1 MKRPDQ
7 QAILGLL
14 IVAALLSVGGLILV
28 GLDRTVPPEVW
39 ALVAAALGAVGG
51 WVGKT
56 MTAETPE
63 PEPDR
68 IPAPL
73 PPMEPARR
81 VDVDATRTPAVY
93 PLPEPVGQE

>member
-14 IVAALLSVGGLILV
+14 VVAAILAVGGLVLV
-28 GLDRTVPPEVW
+28 GLERTVPPEVW

-56 MTAETPE
+56 LTAETPV
-63 PEPDR
+63 
-68 IPAPL
+68 
-73 PPMEPARR
+73 PPVVEPARR
-81 VDVDATRTPAVY
+81 VIEPEPLPTSTPSVY
-93 PLPEPVGQE
+93 PLETGP

>member
-14 IVAALLSVGGLILV
+14 VVAAILAVGGLILV
-28 GLDRTVPPEVW
+28 GLERTVPPEVW

-56 MTAETPE
+56 LTAETP
-63 PEPDR
+63 
-68 IPAPL
+68 AP
-73 PPMEPARR
+73 PPVEPARR
-81 VDVDATRTPAVY
+81 VIEPEPLPTSTPSVY
-93 PLPEPVGQE
+93 PLETGP